1 MCVADP
7 PVPEPIALEV
17 EMALGKSKRYGSPGI
32 DEYPVGHSSRQEVEQ
47 YIRKYIIGLCS
58 LA

>member
-1 MCVADP
+1 MCIADP

-32 DEYPVGHSSRQEVEQ
+32 DEYPVGLIQAGR
-47 YIRKYIIGLCS
+47 R
-58 LA
+58 